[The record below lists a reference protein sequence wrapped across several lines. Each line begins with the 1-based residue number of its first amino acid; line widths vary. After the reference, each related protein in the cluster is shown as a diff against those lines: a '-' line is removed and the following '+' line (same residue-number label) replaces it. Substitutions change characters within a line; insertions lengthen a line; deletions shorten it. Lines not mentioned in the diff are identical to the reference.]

1 LELYEK
7 IAKYFENRDE
17 LSEEDIA
24 EVENLTE
31 EELVEQFR
39 NLTINQNPDGE
50 NWDNSTNQVFVQQLK
65 NNMKSLM
72 LDGRPWLIDDIK
84 EKLGVAF
91 QDDNSDWTLQCVSEA
106 ISLLLEE
113 EPNLIEVSEGV
124 YQYRVNDKFRSC
136 IQNIITAKNRVIS
149 IGEDINPII
158 ASEIDMN
165 NILELKKVV
174 QKLNECK
181 KILERLK

>member
-91 QDDNSDWTLQCVSEA
+91 QDDNRDWTLQCVSEA

>member
-1 LELYEK
+1 MELYEK

-17 LSEEDIA
+17 LSEEVIA

-31 EELVEQFR
+31 EELVEQFKK
-39 NLTINQNPDGE
+39 LTINQTQNDS
-50 NWDNSTNQVFVQQLK
+50 NWDDASNKVFVEQLK

-91 QDDNSDWTLQCVSEA
+91 QDDNSDWTLQCVSKA

-124 YQYRVNDKFRSC
+124 YQYRVNDKFRGC
-136 IQNIITAKNRVIS
+136 IQNIIATKNRVIA

-158 ASEIDMN
+158 ASDIDMN
-165 NILELKKVV
+165 NIIELKKVV